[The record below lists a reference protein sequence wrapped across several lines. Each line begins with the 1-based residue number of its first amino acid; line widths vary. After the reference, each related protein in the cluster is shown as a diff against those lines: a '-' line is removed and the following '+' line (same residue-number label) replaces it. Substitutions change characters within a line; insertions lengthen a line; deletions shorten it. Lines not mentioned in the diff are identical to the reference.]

1 MGYVY
6 AGYGITLT
14 VLGLYSLRLVRRG
27 KLLARSLPPK
37 EKTWR

>member
-6 AGYGITLT
+6 AGYGISLG
-14 VLGLYSLRLVRRG
+14 VIGLYSLRVLRRG
-27 KLLARSLPPK
+27 RLLARSLPPK

>member
-6 AGYGITLT
+6 AGYGITIG
-14 VLGLYSLRLVRRG
+14 VLALYTMRVLRRG
-27 KLLARSLPPK
+27 RLLARSLPPK